1 MTVHAAFLS
10 FPKLGE
16 RVNGD
21 GALVRR
27 DDRERVLVAVVDSLG
42 HGPGAAE
49 ATQVA
54 MASLEACELASP
66 VVDLMQG
73 LHAALR
79 STRGAAATICVIQ
92 GRKIA
97 VCAVGNV
104 QLASANATVP
114 LVLSSGVLGH
124 RVPKFRAC
132 EGELRPGARIALFS
146 DGISSKFRLDESLR
160 LKPAEAC
167 RLAIERHRKHEDDS
181 TILMADMDGQD
192 GH

>member
-1 MTVHAAFLS
+1 MTIHATYLS

-16 RVNGD
+16 NVNGD

-27 DDRERVLVAVVDSLG
+27 DDRERVLIAVVDGLG

-49 ATQVA
+49 ATSAAVA
-54 MASLEACELASP
+54 VLEACDLATP
-66 VVDLMQG
+66 VVELMQAV
-73 LHAALR
+73 HAVLR
-79 STRGAAATICVIQ
+79 NTRGAAATICVIQ
-92 GRKIA
+92 GRRIA
-97 VCAVGNV
+97 ACAVGNV
-104 QLASANATVP
+104 MLASANALVP

-124 RVPKFRAC
+124 RVPKFRVC
-132 EGELRPGARIALFS
+132 EGELRAGARIALFS

-181 TILMADMDGQD
+181 TILLADMDG
-192 GH
+192 